1 MLLSQKNLRFQ
12 ENKVTMVSHASQV
25 VQVQPQTLSS
35 SSVSQLQAQADKNGE
50 QIIKEIDV
58 SNIVFGNVNTSIF
71 QRSSNSSI
79 LMRYLGSG
87 PHFICFKFSS
97 DCCDCCSCDGCGIC
111 IPIISMYMYLTSTCI
126 HIVQKTG
133 TVIISDKQIP
143 LIDITEIKAVGWY
156 ADAGY
161 CGLGTRITSPSVILM
176 ELRPDAAKQFLPIC
190 YRCCSLPIV
199 LAIYC
204 NEDPTDFVIAIKQS
218 MVTMPRQ

>member
-1 MLLSQKNLRFQ
+1 
-12 ENKVTMVSHASQV
+12 MVSHASQV
-25 VQVQPQTLSS
+25 VQVQPQILSS

-58 SNIVFGNVNTSIF
+58 SNVVFGSTYIF
-71 QRSSNSSI
+71 QRGSVSNNI

-87 PHFICFKFSS
+87 PHFTCFST
-97 DCCDCCSCDGCGIC
+97 DCCDCCSCDGCV
-111 IPIISMYMYLTSTCI
+111 PIISMYMYLTSTCI
-126 HIVQKTG
+126 HIVQKTC
-133 TVIISDKQIP
+133 TVIISDKQIS

-161 CGLGTRITSPSVILM
+161 CGLGTRITSPSVVLM

-199 LAIYC
+199 LKIYC
-204 NEDPTDFVIAIKQS
+204 NEDPTDFVTAVKQS

>member
-1 MLLSQKNLRFQ
+1 
-12 ENKVTMVSHASQV
+12 MVSHASQV

-58 SNIVFGNVNTSIF
+58 LNVVFGNTSIL
-71 QRSSNSSI
+71 QHGSDSSI

-87 PHFICFKFSS
+87 PHFICFSS
-97 DCCDCCSCDGCGIC
+97 DCCNCCSCDGCGIC
-111 IPIISMYMYLTSTCI
+111 ISIISMYMYLTSTCI
-126 HIVQKTG
+126 HIVQKTC
-133 TVIISDKQIP
+133 TVIISDKQIS

-161 CGLGTRITSPSVILM
+161 CGLGTRIASPSVVLV

-199 LAIYC
+199 LTIYC
-204 NEDPTDFVIAIKQS
+204 NEDPTDFVTAIKQS